1 MPNSENKSPEKSE
14 SLNILTIDDIME
26 LEKNNIIKAL
36 NVTNWRISG
45 EGGAAQ
51 LLNLP
56 RTTLTSK
63 IKKFGIKQVAI
74 G

>member
-1 MPNSENKSPEKSE
+1 MDEKKTE
-14 SLNILTIDDIME
+14 SRYVLTNEEMLE

-36 NVTNWRISG
+36 NLTNWKISG
-45 EGGAAQ
+45 KDGAAQ
-51 LLNLP
+51 LLKLP

-63 IKKFGIKQVAI
+63 IKNFGVRRVAI

>member
-1 MPNSENKSPEKSE
+1 M
-14 SLNILTIDDIME
+14 DH
-26 LEKNNIIKAL
+26 NIIKAL
-36 NVTNWRISG
+36 NLTNWKISG
-45 EGGAAQ
+45 QEGAAQ

-63 IKKFGIKQVAI
+63 IKKFGIKRVAI

>member
-1 MPNSENKSPEKSE
+1 MNDEKTE
-14 SLNILTIDDIME
+14 SGSILTDADILE

-36 NVTNWRISG
+36 NLTNWKISG
-45 EGGAAQ
+45 QDGAAQ

-63 IKKFGIKQVAI
+63 IKKFGVKRVAI